1 MAPPTAS
8 ALCRGQRSCSF
19 PHLFR
24 SGPAGRGSGL
34 CLGSSGTL
42 SCHLHSVSLP
52 GAQAG
57 RDEHNTCCPVTLKP
71 EMETRGWLWL
81 HTWGGGRKEGRE
93 REGAACKAWSA
104 WAWGC

>member
-8 ALCRGQRSCSF
+8 ALCQ
-19 PHLFR
+19 
-24 SGPAGRGSGL
+24 GPAELQLPAPVPIWACRPWVWAL
-34 CLGSSGTL
+34 PGSSGTL